1 MATSAPLNKMLVI
14 MAEKFLAVFTHHVL
28 AVGDK
33 LRQDLLVAR
42 VVKPQRFSS
51 VPPGLEIGELPNEI
65 DAQVSYGLSVKIS
78 NAPL

>member
-1 MATSAPLNKMLVI
+1 MLVM

-33 LRQDLLVAR
+33 LRQDLLIALVG
-42 VVKPQRFSS
+42 KPQRFSL
-51 VPPGLEIGELPNEI
+51 VPPGLEIGKLPNEI
-65 DAQVSYGLSVKIS
+65 DAQGSYSLSVKIS